1 MKYNLRRTTMCMV
14 DRVSSC
20 FYPAAPLKEQFTV
33 KRFVL
38 PVFNNITNIPYW
50 VVTLLE
56 ITWKKSCNN
65 FPIIVSNWSMLI
77 GEPHVSCVTFFSI
90 CFTVSSYSLYSILHL
105 SFSIGFSVGRFSIW
119 MWMVKNNGQKKNQ
132 CSVSPPIQRNLV
144 EYSEEKDRS
153 NDRVYVKF
161 RLNRMDG
168 KKSVCNIHVVIVWRT
183 CSVCLFVAVINR
195 PCHCICVDVLTHA
208 VCVRI
213 FLFLHCNNSWQ
224 FVRENGFSSFNLFAY
239 EIIWTL
245 LHNIYINIDDKRWR
259 CSILICFTHAYLVC
273 NKFKNWKSHFKIILY
288 KYSGCPFF
296 VPISSLHTVSF
307 SL

>member
-1 MKYNLRRTTMCMV
+1 MSRKLR
-14 DRVSSC
+14 
-20 FYPAAPLKEQFTV
+20 L
-33 KRFVL
+33 
-38 PVFNNITNIPYW
+38 
-50 VVTLLE
+50 VTLWE

-105 SFSIGFSVGRFSIW
+105 SFSIGFSVGRFSNW
-119 MWMVKNNGQKKNQ
+119 MWMVKNNGQKKSMLCLPTNSTEFGWIFRGKRQ
-132 CSVSPPIQRNLV
+132 IEWQSVNEIPTQPHGR
-144 EYSEEKDRS
+144 R
-153 NDRVYVKF
+153 
-161 RLNRMDG
+161 
-168 KKSVCNIHVVIVWRT
+168 KSVCNIHVVIVWRT
-183 CSVCLFVAVINR
+183 FTVCLFVAVINR

-245 LHNIYINIDDKRWR
+245 LHNIYIYIDDKRWR

-273 NKFKNWKSHFKIILY
+273 NKFKNWKSHFEIILY
-288 KYSGCPFF
+288 KNSGCPFF